1 MPRYAAVPST
11 TIIAAVSLTA
21 ITWLVVSL
29 NTGQN
34 ILFSLTPTVIVLLY
48 CHLFSRDMQS
58 RDMRTLASVLSSAL
72 GCVPGD
78 LDGHIDL
85 TSQ

>member
-1 MPRYAAVPST
+1 
-11 TIIAAVSLTA
+11 
-21 ITWLVVSL
+21 
-29 NTGQN
+29 
-34 ILFSLTPTVIVLLY
+34 VLLY